1 MNNSDNPILPVGLNE
16 QTLDNLTS
24 NLNDRQLLWL
34 SGYLYG
40 LSKNQN
46 TTFVSNVG
54 EVSNLADVK
63 IGTPQYKPQ
72 ISSISTQE
80 PIKLTILYGSQTG
93 NCKKAA
99 QMTAAKATAKGIESK
114 VVDMAEYATKS
125 LKDEKHLLVIVST
138 HGEGEPPPPA
148 EELHGFLSGNRAPKL
163 PELQFSVLAL
173 GDRSY
178 TLFCQ
183 SGIDFDE
190 KLEKLGGKR
199 IANRVDCDVDWH
211 DDAEKWA
218 DSVLEKLVVEVSANI
233 MQLEG
238 VAHNYNGNGNGHA
251 TAFVKEAPPQYIPAF
266 DRKKPFHAPV
276 LEKIQMNGRGSTKET
291 WHVELSLEGS
301 GLRYEAGD
309 ALAVIPQNSERLVSE
324 VLKAT
329 KLDPSVSVS
338 FDGQNSNLGEVLMEK
353 AELSVLNR
361 DVLNRYFELTKNDNL
376 KQILADPKAIQNYVY
391 GRDIVDL
398 VTEFPAEWTPQYMAD
413 ILRKM
418 PSRAYSIASSLE
430 AHPDEVHLTVGAVRY
445 SANGRKK
452 EGVASTFLADR
463 TDETV
468 KVFIE
473 QNEFFKLPKDRKTDI
488 IMVGPGTG
496 IAPFRAFVEE
506 RAETNAS
513 GKNWLIFGNPHF
525 ETDFLYQTEWQQYL
539 KKGVLSRLDVAF
551 SRDQAEKIYVQHRI
565 LQKSKQIFDWLE
577 SGASFYVCGDKTRMA
592 SDVERALVAV
602 AEKEGG
608 LSAEKAIEYVKGLKK
623 SRRYLEDVY

>member
-338 FDGQNSNLGEVLMEK
+338 FDGKS
-353 AELSVLNR
+353 
-361 DVLNRYFELTKNDNL
+361 
-376 KQILADPKAIQNYVY
+376 
-391 GRDIVDL
+391 
-398 VTEFPAEWTPQYMAD
+398 
-413 ILRKM
+413 
-418 PSRAYSIASSLE
+418 
-430 AHPDEVHLTVGAVRY
+430 
-445 SANGRKK
+445 
-452 EGVASTFLADR
+452 GV
-463 TDETV
+463 V
-468 KVFIE
+468 
-473 QNEFFKLPKDRKTDI
+473 
-488 IMVGPGTG
+488 
-496 IAPFRAFVEE
+496 
-506 RAETNAS
+506 
-513 GKNWLIFGNPHF
+513 
-525 ETDFLYQTEWQQYL
+525 
-539 KKGVLSRLDVAF
+539 
-551 SRDQAEKIYVQHRI
+551 
-565 LQKSKQIFDWLE
+565 
-577 SGASFYVCGDKTRMA
+577 
-592 SDVERALVAV
+592 
-602 AEKEGG
+602 
-608 LSAEKAIEYVKGLKK
+608 GLK
-623 SRRYLEDVY
+623 SGCFEPLF